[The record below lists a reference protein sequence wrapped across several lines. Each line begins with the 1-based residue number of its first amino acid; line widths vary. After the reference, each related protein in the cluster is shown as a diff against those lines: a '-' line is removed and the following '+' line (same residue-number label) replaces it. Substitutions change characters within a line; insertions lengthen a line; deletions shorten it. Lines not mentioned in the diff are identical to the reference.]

1 MEKQFLLHL
10 LYIALI
16 DIRERSYENND
27 KTSFWLCDLLHNIPL
42 SLGSED
48 DIKTA
53 YQDLIANVNAL
64 GVQSWFKTREEEFY
78 ERYPEYKK

>member
-64 GVQSWFKTREEEFY
+64 GVQGWLKAREEEFY
-78 ERYPEYKK
+78 EQHPEYKR